1 MNELNKLTLVYN
13 IDLVAEPTLSY
24 GLTTKETHLQLI
36 IKSNRTEIREADIIS
51 IPTGTHYMPNQL
63 ETLTLS
69 VQGRKNQYLSLQ
81 NLAHTFIIN
90 FSALRLLDLAG
101 NNMKILDANI
111 FKALRYLNCLNL
123 SRNAIRELPESLFS
137 YQSQLLILD
146 LSHNLLTYLTPHLFD
161 HTPWLWQL
169 KLGGNHLHDT
179 TNLLE
184 NLKPLNYL
192 HRLDVSQNQ
201 LQTIWSTE
209 TSVNRVPKLLTIFR
223 YNMSSAL
230 ADVLNYITKLKPEN
244 YEGGKINSTVINLS
258 GNRLREFTLDWLV
271 VANITC
277 PFEINLELNLIEN
290 IFALQ
295 TTDDCA
301 PKIKITGNP
310 IVCDC
315 KLAWIYSEN
324 YRSLFNG
331 LQCVQTS
338 TKLVKDLAQLERNEL
353 CAWEPVMCPR
363 NCHCYTQLEFL
374 YISCKGA
381 QHIEQLPRPEQVGLK
396 SSVLDISNNN
406 FIELPLNNTF
416 GYGNVSQLNASHN
429 QITSINLSQLPTNL
443 TVLDLRNNNLKSLND
458 EFLRTYLNDSTKLQ
472 YLYLSDNY
480 WICDCS
486 TQQLLYTIR
495 THRTRI
501 PDADQLLCVN
511 LLNDTRLIDNVRELC
526 PTLVNVEYYRN
537 LNATVISVALTII
550 VLLCIIAL
558 FYKYKLEVEVWLYS
572 HNILRFCIRE
582 CELDKHKTFD
592 AFISYAHQD
601 ADFVNHT
608 LLPQLEQCEPPFRVC
623 THERNWLAGAYIPE
637 QIIESVDQS
646 RRTIIVLSQHF
657 IESDWARMEFRT
669 AHQCS
674 LNEGRARII
683 MIKYGEITKTDL
695 LDRELRAYLDMN
707 TYLDWQDVGFWD
719 KLRYAMPH
727 EVRGER
733 SSDMLKTNGRM
744 YVMGQVEMNRLRDEI
759 V

>member
-1 MNELNKLTLVYN
+1 
-13 IDLVAEPTLSY
+13 
-24 GLTTKETHLQLI
+24 
-36 IKSNRTEIREADIIS
+36 
-51 IPTGTHYMPNQL
+51 
-63 ETLTLS
+63 
-69 VQGRKNQYLSLQ
+69 VQGLSNQYLSLQ
-81 NLAHTFIIN
+81 NLTQTYFKN
-90 FSALRLLDLAG
+90 FTALRQLDLSG
-101 NNMKILDANI
+101 NNMRMLDANI
-111 FKALRYLNCLNL
+111 FAPLTQLNCLIL
-123 SRNAIRELPESLFS
+123 SRNEIRELPESLFA
-137 YQSQLLILD
+137 YQRQLLVLD
-146 LSHNLLTYLTPHLFD
+146 LSHNLLEYLTPHIFE

-169 KLGGNHLHDT
+169 KLAGNHLHDI
-179 TNLLE
+179 TNLME
-184 NLKPLNYL
+184 NLIPLNYI
-192 HRLDVSQNQ
+192 HRLDISQNQ
-201 LQTIWSTE
+201 LQTIWSTK
-209 TSVNRVPKLLTIFR
+209 TSVNKIPRLLTKFR
-223 YNMSSAL
+223 NSMSSVL
-230 ADVLNYITKLKPEN
+230 EDSLNYITKLQPEN
-244 YEGGKINSTVINLS
+244 YESDKINSTVINLS
-258 GNRLREFTLDWLV
+258 GNRLREFTLDWL
-271 VANITC
+271 TC
-277 PFEINLELNLIEN
+277 PFEINLEHNLIEN
-290 IFALQ
+290 IFSSQ
-295 TTDDCA
+295 NFSSTTADCGA
-301 PKIKITGNP
+301 KISLTGNP

-315 KLAWIYSEN
+315 KLAWLYSEN

-331 LQCVQTS
+331 SQCVQTS
-338 TKLVKDLAQLERNEL
+338 TNFEQLERKEL
-353 CAWEPVMCPR
+353 CEPVMCPSEC
-363 NCHCYTQLEFL
+363 NCYTQFEFL
-374 YISCKGA
+374 HIQCNGA
-381 QHIEQLPRPEQVGLK
+381 QHTSIEQLPRPEQVGLK

-406 FIELPLNNTF
+406 FTVLPLNTTF
-416 GYGNVSQLNASHN
+416 GYGNVSQLNASYN
-429 QITSINLSQLPTNL
+429 KITSISVSQLPTNL
-443 TVLDLRNNNLKSLND
+443 TVLDLRNNRIKSLNA

-472 YLYLSDNY
+472 FLYLSGNP

-501 PDADQLLCVN
+501 PDADQLLCYN
-511 LLNDTRLIDNVRELC
+511 LPNDTRLIDNVRELC
-526 PTLVNVEYYRN
+526 TTPVKVAYYQN
-537 LNATVISVALTII
+537 INATVISVGLTII

-572 HNILRFCIRE
+572 HNILRFCISE

-623 THERNWLAGAYIPE
+623 THERNWLAGAYIHE

-695 LDRELRAYLDMN
+695 LDKELRAYLDMN
-707 TYLDWQDVGFWD
+707 TYLDWQDVRFWD

-727 EVRGER
+727 KRRGKK

-744 YVMGQVEMNRLRDEI
+744 YVMGQVEMNRLREEI